1 MLPEGQQ
8 EATGLDLKAGS
19 AWLVQVGAKFPK
31 GETKWMPRSYN
42 EGEYAAFFK
51 IK

>member
-8 EATGLDLKAGS
+8 EAMGLDLKAGS

-31 GETKWMPRSYN
+31 WMPRAYN